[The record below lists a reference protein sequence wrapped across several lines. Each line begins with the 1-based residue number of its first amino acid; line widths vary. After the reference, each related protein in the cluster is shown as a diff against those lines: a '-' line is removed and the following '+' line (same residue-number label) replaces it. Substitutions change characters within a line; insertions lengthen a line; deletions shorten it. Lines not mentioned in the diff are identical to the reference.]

1 VTPNL
6 IAMAVGRFTVELDV
20 GAGTALFF
28 VLIICGIAVFG
39 LPPARW
45 LARRNVPAAAAL
57 PLLVTIGAIGGATIA
72 MLATRNVG
80 MFFLGI
86 APGGG
91 IALIWTML
99 NFDFFKIGSNTHNSA
114 FPETSNV

>member
-1 VTPNL
+1 
-6 IAMAVGRFTVELDV
+6 
-20 GAGTALFF
+20 
-28 VLIICGIAVFG
+28 
-39 LPPARW
+39 
-45 LARRNVPAAAAL
+45 
-57 PLLVTIGAIGGATIA
+57 
-72 MLATRNVG
+72 